1 MTVDNLHD
9 AIGQLPSDLIAAA
22 DEKRSRKRT
31 VIPLRRY
38 AAIAACLVLVL
49 GSSYLVSRIASGGA
63 KETAMAAPEMMQAA
77 DESNRFDA
85 PAAAAP
91 KYEETGT
98 EAPAA
103 IGEPEAPAEEQAVC
117 GYPTIETYEAEEI
130 PPEEPVEDISA
141 DNTMLQFDSPIDI
154 QATQYAGTRN
164 TGTINTTSEPVI
176 RILRSQA
183 DLEAFREHFGYYD
196 LEAFHACCDR
206 FDESW
211 FELHD
216 LLVVL
221 MKSLPEDSVTKVTSM
236 LDVDDNGIWELCISY
251 SIPYEDTAK
260 RADRFILMEAK
271 KDAIADEKAIVIILE

>member
-1 MTVDNLHD
+1 MTVENLHD
-9 AIGQLPSDLIAAA
+9 AIGLLPSDLIAKV

-31 VIPLRRY
+31 VIPFRRY
-38 AAIAACLVLVL
+38 AAIAACALLVL
-49 GSSYLVSRIASGGA
+49 GSSFLLKHIAAGGA

-98 EAPAA
+98 EAAM
-103 IGEPEAPAEEQAVC
+103 GEPEAPAEEEAVC
-117 GYPTIETYEAEEI
+117 GYPTIETYAAGEI
-130 PPEEPVEDISA
+130 PPEEPSEDISA

-164 TGTINTTSEPVI
+164 IGTVNTTSEPVI

-183 DLEAFREHFGYYD
+183 DLEAFRERFGSYD

-206 FDESW
+206 FDEGW
-211 FELHD
+211 FERHD
-216 LLVVL
+216 LLIVL
-221 MKSLPEDSVTKVTSM
+221 LKGLPEDSGTKVTSM
-236 LDVDDNGIWELCISY
+236 LDVDKDGIWELSISY
-251 SIPYEDTAK
+251 SIPCEDTTR
-260 RADRFILMEAK
+260 RADRFILLEAK
-271 KDAIADEKAIVIILE
+271 KDAIADEEAIVIILE